1 MKIILPF
8 KKDVLLKDNI
18 YEITSISLENQLSL
32 NEFLVQ
38 GTLYITGEYRVSES
52 SNSVL
57 PFNLELP
64 VSIALEDK
72 YITKE
77 AKCDI
82 DDFYYE
88 IVNNQKLAISVD
100 ISIDKL
106 KEKELKNMDRNIGV
120 IDDRCIDVDDVS
132 DEDIFEDF
140 EDKNED
146 IKDKEDKIEIENN
159 LDEVQKI
166 DTSNNSINSLFDNL
180 DNTETYKSYL
190 IYIIRENDT
199 IDNILSKYDTD
210 IDIIKEYNDISDLKV
225 GDKIIIP
232 SK

>member
-1 MKIILPF
+1 MNKKNFKQQEKINIF
-8 KKDVLLKDNI
+8 K
-18 YEITSISLENQLSL
+18 LS
-32 NEFLVQ
+32 
-38 GTLYITGEYRVSES
+38 
-52 SNSVL
+52 
-57 PFNLELP
+57 
-64 VSIALEDK
+64 
-72 YITKE
+72 
-77 AKCDI
+77 I
-82 DDFYYE
+82 DDLDLQ
-88 IVNNQKLAISVD
+88 N
-100 ISIDKL
+100 KL